1 MTTSTLAWSDDLS
14 VGSPTIDREHRELV
28 ELFQHLTDPARQD
41 DAAFLRATLDDLVRH
56 VGEHFEREEGIMRRW
71 DYPNYALHRQAHG
84 DLLDQINH
92 FMDLMNETGAA
103 LQPARII
110 DFVGNWLVG
119 HILHDDKALG
129 GWLAAK
135 HGATAA

>member
-1 MTTSTLAWSDDLS
+1 MTTSLAWTDDLC
-14 VGSPTIDREHRELV
+14 VGSPAIDREHRDLV
-28 ELFQHLTDPARQD
+28 ELFQRLADPARQD

-56 VGEHFEREEGIMRRW
+56 VGEHFEREEGIMRRHGYT
-71 DYPNYALHRQAHG
+71 DYALHRQLHG

-92 FMDLMNETGAA
+92 FTDLMDETGAA
-103 LQPARII
+103 LPPARIV

-119 HILHDDKALG
+119 HILRDDKALG
-129 GWLAAK
+129 LWLAAK

>member
-1 MTTSTLAWSDDLS
+1 MIATSLAWSDDLS

-28 ELFQHLTDPARQD
+28 ELFQRLTDPARQD
-41 DAAFLRATLDDLVRH
+41 DAVFLRATLDDLVRH
-56 VGEHFEREEGIMRRW
+56 VGEHFEHEEGIMRRQHYP
-71 DYPNYALHRQAHG
+71 DYAAHRQVHG

-92 FMDLMNETGAA
+92 FTVLMDERNAGLP
-103 LQPARII
+103 PAGLI

-129 GWLAAK
+129 AWLAAK
-135 HGATAA
+135 HGASAT